1 MATGVWWAR
10 RESRI
15 IGVDRSVQKL
25 LIQHIRTL
33 TRQRTGAISLTL
45 LRQPSISSM
54 TAELLLRLAGLVAAS
69 HFTLGHVASQTT
81 NVVLQDLV
89 VFLELV
95 VVRLDRVDAFGEGLK
110 GGLERLGLPI
120 CSQRKNSHTR

>member
-1 MATGVWWAR
+1 MTSVVWWAR

-25 LIQHIRTL
+25 LTERIRPPTS
-33 TRQRTGAISLTL
+33 QRTGKISLIV
-45 LRQPSISSM
+45 LRRPFISYV
-54 TAELLLRLAGLVAAS
+54 TAELLLRLASLVAAR

-81 NVVLQDLV
+81 DVVLQDLV
-89 VFLELV
+89 VLFELV
-95 VVRLDRVDAFGEGLK
+95 VVRLDRVDAFGEGLE

-120 CSQRKNSHTR
+120 RSQRTHSGSK

>member
-1 MATGVWWAR
+1 MTSVVLWAR

-15 IGVDRSVQKL
+15 IGADRSVQKL
-25 LIQHIRTL
+25 LTERIRPPS
-33 TRQRTGAISLTL
+33 QRTGKISLTV
-45 LRQPSISSM
+45 LRRPSISYV
-54 TAELLLRLAGLVAAS
+54 TAELLLRLASLVAAS

-81 NVVLQDLV
+81 DVVLQDLI

-95 VVRLDRVDAFGEGLK
+95 VVRLDRVDAFGEGLE

-120 CSQRKNSHTR
+120 RRQRTHSGSK